1 MSAPAIYTTL
11 VIDRQNG
18 GLMSYGAIAPPP
30 TGQRD
35 KRWYLIKLAAPAAF
49 AANSPVI
56 LTPATGLGVGYPII
70 TVASKATPD
79 DDDEGDY
86 LLARATGSADAFD
99 GSNNGWDASL
109 KGYFLQVNFNTAE
122 LRDYMIEQGGDAVT
136 VLFEIDWA
144 DGSADQPVTLVFGQ
158 NTPITINAKTY
169 EGGGSEPSVNPGRIS
184 GTVAIPNGSSGETVT
199 GLALADAPATV
210 ILTLQVPAG
219 GLAMNCVLVG
229 AATTDGFTYA
239 LGGLTDSA
247 NYKLHYQI
255 IP

>member
-18 GLMSYGAIAPPP
+18 GLMLYGAIAPPA

-35 KRWYLIKLAAPAAF
+35 KRWYLIKLAAPATVPSG
-49 AANSPVI
+49 SPVI
-56 LTPATGLGVGYPII
+56 LTPTTGLDAGYPII
-70 TVASKATPD
+70 TVASAATPA
-79 DDDEGDY
+79 DDDEADY

-99 GSNNGWDASL
+99 GTNNGWDATL
-109 KGYFLQVNFNTAE
+109 KGYFLQVNYNTAE
-122 LRDYMIEQGGDAVT
+122 VRDYMIEQGGDAVT
-136 VLFEIDWA
+136 VMFEIDWA

-158 NTPITINAKTY
+158 NNTITINAKTY
-169 EGGGSEPSVNPGRIS
+169 EGAGGEPSINPGLTS
-184 GTVAIPNGSSGETVT
+184 GLVAIPDGSAGEDVT

-219 GLAMNCVLVG
+219 GLAMTCVLVG
-229 AATTDGFTYA
+229 APTADGFTYA

-247 NYKLHYQI
+247 NYKLHYLI